1 MEPHFPSEPV
11 LSDVTTQWEDK
22 FCERCQM
29 MSSSII
35 REILKFT
42 QMPDVI
48 SFAGGL
54 PAPELFPVRAFEE
67 ACAHV
72 LRTDGQK
79 ALQYSLTEGFG
90 PLKEALAEK
99 MGKYGVVCEPNN
111 IVLTNGS
118 QQALDLIGR
127 VFIGPGDVI
136 ITGKPTYL
144 GALQAWKV
152 YRPKI
157 VGIPVDDEGMQMD
170 ALAEALK
177 TESPK
182 FIYILP
188 NFHNPMG
195 VTLSLER
202 RKQLVKLAAEYGTPI
217 IEDDPYGEL
226 RFEGEDLPPIIVLH
240 KENVLYLSTFSK
252 ILAPGIRLG
261 WVVAPET
268 IIKKLVQAKQATD
281 LHTSTLIQMIT
292 HDIMT
297 RGILKAHA
305 KEIKRV
311 YGERR
316 HIMTTAMEEHFPQG
330 VSWTKPEGGLFMWV
344 RTPENIDCMQL
355 LEKAVDN
362 KVAFVPG
369 TVFYP
374 DGTGLNT
381 LRLNFSNAKP
391 EMIVEGIKRLGR
403 VLEEAIG

>member
-1 MEPHFPSEPV
+1 MEAKFPPEPV
-11 LSDVTTQWEDK
+11 MTDVTTQWEDK
-22 FCERCQM
+22 YCDRCRL

-54 PAPELFPVRAFEE
+54 PAPELFPVREFEE

-72 LRTDGQK
+72 LRTDGQR
-79 ALQYSLTEGFG
+79 ALQYGLTEGYA
-90 PLKEALAEK
+90 PLREALTEK
-99 MGKYGVVCEPNN
+99 MAKYGVEAAPSN
-111 IVLTNGS
+111 ILLTNGS
-118 QQALDLIGR
+118 QQALDLLGR
-127 VFIGPGDVI
+127 VFIGSGDVI

-152 YRPKI
+152 YDPRI
-157 VGIPVDDEGMQMD
+157 VGIPVDDEGMRMD
-170 ALAEALK
+170 ALEAALK
-177 TESPK
+177 TENPK

-195 VTLSLER
+195 VTLTLER
-202 RKQLVKLAAEYGTPI
+202 RKKLVELAAKYGAPM

-226 RFEGEDLPPIIVLH
+226 RFEGEDLPPIVVLH
-240 KENVLYLSTFSK
+240 KENVIYLSTFSK

-261 WVVAPET
+261 WVVAPEA
-268 IIKKLVQAKQATD
+268 IVKKLVQAKQATD
-281 LHTSTLIQMIT
+281 LHTSTLLQMIT
-292 HDIMT
+292 YDIMK

-316 HIMTTAMEEHFPQG
+316 HLMTSTMEEHFPKG
-330 VSWTKPEGGLFMWV
+330 VTWTRPEGGLFMWV
-344 RTPENIDCMQL
+344 RTPEHINCMEL
-355 LEKAVDN
+355 LEKAVEN

-374 DGTGLNT
+374 DETGHNT
-381 LRLNFSNAKP
+381 LRLNFSNAQPDK
-391 EMIVEGIKRLGR
+391 IVEGIKRLGR
-403 VLEEAIG
+403 VLQEAIG